1 MIGIGA
7 FCGNMAGTA
16 ILQATG
22 MILTA
27 GIGYGPLLALASV
40 SYLLG
45 FGWVH
50 LLMPKIVAVAPDPE
64 LLEP

>member
-1 MIGIGA
+1 
-7 FCGNMAGTA
+7 
-16 ILQATG
+16 